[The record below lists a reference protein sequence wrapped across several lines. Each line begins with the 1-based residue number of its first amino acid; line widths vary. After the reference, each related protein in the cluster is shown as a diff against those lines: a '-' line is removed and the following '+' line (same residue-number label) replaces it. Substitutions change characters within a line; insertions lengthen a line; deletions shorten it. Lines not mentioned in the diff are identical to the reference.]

1 MESHRCFVSEESFLI
16 GMQSFQSIRI
26 TEAQNECRDKT
37 KFLESIR
44 RYLESLTE
52 DAHPQNCAVNIL
64 PALCDAMR
72 TVESVSRYYARQG
85 YLGLIFSKVT
95 NQLVKICKNHID
107 EDLTQLWPKL
117 FEEIQQGSIDDI
129 KENFHLDKRVE
140 LNDETSSW
148 ILLHLNLGCQTF
160 SRSSERIGTGGDECS
175 W

>member
-1 MESHRCFVSEESFLI
+1 VICLCFS
-16 GMQSFQSIRI
+16 I

-52 DAHPQNCAVNIL
+52 DAHPQNCTVNIL

-95 NQLVKICKNHID
+95 NQLVKVCKHHID
-107 EDLTQLWPKL
+107 DDLTQLWTKL
-117 FEEIQQGSIDDI
+117 FLEIQSGNLIDEI
-129 KENFHLDKRVE
+129 KENFHLDKRVKFLQHSRE
-140 LNDETSSW
+140 FRFVFISK
-148 ILLHLNLGCQTF
+148 IGCQTF
-160 SRSSERIGTGGDECS
+160 SRSAQRFSSIRIKCQQ
-175 W
+175 

>member
-1 MESHRCFVSEESFLI
+1 MQSSDRSIDHLEIQSDSQMESDRCFVSLSLTFDLLRSSLLI
-16 GMQSFQSIRI
+16 FRI

-85 YLGLIFSKVT
+85 YLGLIFSKVCHSL
-95 NQLVKICKNHID
+95 LV
-107 EDLTQLWPKL
+107 
-117 FEEIQQGSIDDI
+117 
-129 KENFHLDKRVE
+129 
-140 LNDETSSW
+140 
-148 ILLHLNLGCQTF
+148 
-160 SRSSERIGTGGDECS
+160 
-175 W
+175 

>member
-1 MESHRCFVSEESFLI
+1 MYRKLKISLI
-16 GMQSFQSIRI
+16 QQIQSLLIHRI

-95 NQLVKICKNHID
+95 NQLVKICKHHIN

-117 FEEIQQGSIDDI
+117 FQEIQQGGSIDDI
-129 KENFHLDKRVE
+129 KENFHLDKRVRFIH
-140 LNDETSSW
+140 DIVSS
-148 ILLHLNLGCQTF
+148 IFLCQILGCQTF
-160 SRSSERIGTGGDECS
+160 S
-175 W
+175 